1 MTCADVKTDVYK
13 TIRTKRPDDCVLEKI
28 WEASSK
34 LEIYTSW
41 SIYEVYIYIY
51 IYIYI

>member
-13 TIRTKRPDDCVLEKI
+13 TIRTKRPDDYVLEKI

-51 IYIYI
+51 I